1 MSTSGT
7 SSFNLDI
14 GEILDDVFEH
24 IGGEP
29 VLGKELSSARRSL
42 NLLLTEWQN
51 RGINLWTLEAVTT
64 AVSTSLGQYTLTS
77 STADV
82 MDAFIRRDSIDL
94 PLERISFSDYAA
106 ISNKTQTGR
115 PSKLFV
121 DRQRDAPV
129 INLWPLP
136 ENATDELYFWRVR
149 RLEDVTK
156 SAGQH
161 ADIPFRF
168 MPSLILGLA
177 YYMARKRKGVS
188 LDKRAELKRD
198 YEEALNFAMTEDSD
212 NVTMQ
217 IKPRLRR
224 V

>member
-1 MSTSGT
+1 VSTSGT
-7 SSFNLDI
+7 STFTLDI
-14 GEILDDVFEH
+14 GEILDEAFERC
-24 IGGEP
+24 GGEP

-42 NLLLTEWQN
+42 NLLLTDWAN
-51 RGINLWTLEAVTT
+51 MGIQLWTLEAVTT
-64 AVSTSLGQYTLTS
+64 AVSTSLGTYTLTS

-82 MDAFIRRDSIDL
+82 MDAFIRRDSVDTPI
-94 PLERISFSDYAA
+94 ERYSFSDFAA

-115 PSKLFV
+115 PTKMFV

-161 ADIPFRF
+161 ADVPYRF
-168 MPSLILGLA
+168 LPALTAGLA
-177 YYMARKRKGVS
+177 YYMAQKRKGVS
-188 LDKRAELKRD
+188 LDKRAVLKAE
-198 YEEALNFAMTEDSD
+198 YTEALDRAMLEDSD

-217 IKPRLRR
+217 IKPRLGRI
-224 V
+224 

>member
-1 MSTSGT
+1 MSTSGS
-7 SSFNLDI
+7 SSFNLEI
-14 GEILDDVFEH
+14 AEILDDVFEH
-24 IGGEP
+24 LGGEP
-29 VLGKELSSARRSL
+29 ILGKELPSARRSL

-51 RGINLWTLEAVTT
+51 RGVNLWTLEAVTT
-64 AVSTSLGQYTLTS
+64 AVTTSVGSYTLTS

-82 MDAFIRRDSIDL
+82 LDAFIRRDNVET
-94 PLERISFSDYAA
+94 PLERYSFSDYAA

-115 PSKLFV
+115 PTKIFI

-136 ENATDELYFWRVR
+136 ENSTDELYFWRVR

-161 ADIPFRF
+161 ADVPFRF
-168 MPSLILGLA
+168 LPALIAGLA

-188 LDKRAELKRD
+188 LEKRAVLKAE
-198 YEEALNFAMTEDSD
+198 YEEAFRIAADEDAD
-212 NVTMQ
+212 NVTLQ